1 MPTLHSMGR
10 ILNYGAEGAG
20 TPVVALH
27 GSASTGAQWRSLAG
41 YLAPRHRVLTPDLAG
56 YGRSGKPAAPVTM
69 ATEAAFLRP
78 LLAEAGAPVHLVG
91 HSFGGAVALAVAV
104 TMPERV
110 RSLTL
115 IEPAGFRL
123 LASGDHTDAELGD
136 EIAGVARGIRDD
148 AAAGARIA
156 ATARFIDYWNG
167 AGAFARSS
175 ARLQDFAL
183 AALDRVIDNF
193 AALAAP
199 GLTRMAL
206 ARIVCPTLVVAGLET
221 RLPALRT
228 AGIVAETIP
237 GARFELVAGAG
248 HMLPLTDPQL
258 TDPMIARA
266 LERAERRPAR
276 SRPAAA
282 EPALAA

>member
-27 GSASTGAQWRSLAG
+27 GSASTGAQWRSLVAH
-41 YLAPRHRVLTPDLAG
+41 LAPHHRVLTPDLAG
-56 YGRSGKPAAPVTM
+56 YSRSGKPAAPVTM
-69 ATEAAFLRP
+69 ATEAMFLRP
-78 LLAEAGAPVHLVG
+78 LLAEAGDPVHLVG

-104 TMPERV
+104 TIPERV

-115 IEPAGFRL
+115 IEPAAFRL
-123 LASGDHTDAELGD
+123 LATGDHTDIELGA
-136 EIAGVARGIRDD
+136 EIAAVARDIRGE
-148 AAAGARIA
+148 AIAHERTA

-175 ARLQDFAL
+175 TRLQNFAVNS
-183 AALDRVIDNF
+183 LDRVMDNF

-199 GLTRMAL
+199 GLTRRAL
-206 ARIVCPTLVVAGLET
+206 AGITCPTLIIAGLNT

-228 AGIVAETIP
+228 AEIVAEIIP
-237 GARFELVAGAG
+237 GARLDLVPGAG
-248 HMLPLTDPQL
+248 HMLPLTDPHL
-258 TDPMIARA
+258 TDPMIADA
-266 LERAERRPAR
+266 VARAEGRPAR
-276 SRPAAA
+276 TAPEAV
-282 EPALAA
+282 ETALAA